1 MIIDGVFMIIALVM
15 AGGKGLRLE
24 SEIEKPL
31 FPINERPLITYVLD
45 NINESELIEKTVVAV
60 SPHDPNTKEF
70 LKNDL
75 GFSHFDDSFYN
86 SNKRNFYLDTLGM
99 GFVEDLS
106 KILEIFEV
114 MSKEDILMFI
124 NADLP
129 LVNGEILD
137 EILNH
142 YLSQEK
148 PALSTLVPVE
158 IFDEYGVK
166 YSYEFNGKV
175 PSGINILRSENVVQ
189 EEDILIIPRYEL
201 IFNINTIDTAILA
214 SKFL

>member
-1 MIIDGVFMIIALVM
+1 MIMALVM
-15 AGGKGLRLE
+15 AGGKGLRLK

-31 FPINERPLITYVLD
+31 YPLNDKPLMSYVLE
-45 NINESELIEKTVVAV
+45 NIKDSNLIEKTVVAV
-60 SPHDPNTKEF
+60 SPNAPNTKDY
-70 LKNDL
+70 LISQLN
-75 GFSHFDDSFYN
+75 FSNFDESFYD
-86 SNKRNFYLDTLGM
+86 SDKKDYYLDTLGK

-106 KILEIFEV
+106 NILEIFEKK
-114 MSKEDILMFI
+114 SKDDILIFI

-137 EILNH
+137 DILSH
-142 YLSQEK
+142 YLSQDK

-158 IFDEYGVK
+158 IFEKYGVN

-189 EEDILIIPRYEL
+189 DEELLIIPRYEL
-201 IFNINTIDTAILA
+201 IFNVNTIETAILTN
-214 SKFL
+214 KFL

>member
-1 MIIDGVFMIIALVM
+1 MIIALVM

-24 SEIEKPL
+24 SNIEKPL
-31 FPINERPLITYVLD
+31 FPINDKPLITYVLE
-45 NINESELIEKTVVAV
+45 NIKQSKLIEKVVVAV
-60 SPHDPNTKEF
+60 SPNDPNTKKF
-70 LKNDL
+70 LIDDL
-75 GFSHFDDSFYN
+75 NFSHFDNTFYEGDDDN
-86 SNKRNFYLDTLGM
+86 YCLDTLGK
-99 GFVEDLS
+99 GYVEDLS
-106 KILEIFEV
+106 NILEIFEAK
-114 MSKEDILMFI
+114 SKEDILIFI

-137 EILNH
+137 EILTH
-142 YLSQEK
+142 YLSQDK

-158 IFDEYGVK
+158 IFEKYGVN

-189 EEDILIIPRYEL
+189 EEELLIIRRDEL
-201 IFNINTIDTAILA
+201 IFNVNTIDTAILA

>member
-1 MIIDGVFMIIALVM
+1 MIIALVM
-15 AGGKGLRLE
+15 AGGKGLRLK

-31 FPINERPLITYVLD
+31 YPLKDKPLMSYVLD
-45 NINESELIEKTVVAV
+45 NINESKLIEKTVVAV
-60 SPHDPNTKEF
+60 SPNAPNTKEF
-70 LKNDL
+70 LINELD
-75 GFSHFDDSFYN
+75 FSNFDDSFYESEN
-86 SNKRNFYLDTLGM
+86 DNFYLDTLGK

-106 KILEIFEV
+106 KILEEFESR
-114 MSKEDILMFI
+114 SKDDILIFI

-129 LVNGEILD
+129 LVTGDILD
-137 EILNH
+137 EILKY

-158 IFDEYGVK
+158 IFEEYGVN

-189 EEDILIIPRYEL
+189 DEELLIISRYEL
-201 IFNINTIDTAILA
+201 IFNVNTIETAILTN
-214 SKFL
+214 KFL

>member
-1 MIIDGVFMIIALVM
+1 MIIALVM

-24 SEIEKPL
+24 SDIEKPL
-31 FPINERPLITYVLD
+31 FPINDKPLITYVLD
-45 NINESELIEKTVVAV
+45 NIKDSKLIKKTVVAV
-60 SPHDPNTKEF
+60 SPHDSNTKDF
-70 LKNDL
+70 LINDL
-75 GFSHFDDSFYN
+75 DFSIFDSSFYD
-86 SNKRNFYLDTLGM
+86 SDKRDYCLDTLGN

-106 KILEIFEV
+106 NILEIFEAK
-114 MSKEDILMFI
+114 SKEDILIFI

-129 LVNGEILD
+129 LVGGEILD
-137 EILNH
+137 EILSH

-158 IFDEYGVK
+158 IFEKYGVN

-189 EEDILIIPRYEL
+189 DEELLIIPRYEL
-201 IFNINTIDTAILA
+201 VFNVNTIDTAILA